1 MVFRNQFERKMY
13 PQNHSNQ
20 EKNQISV
27 ERFKE
32 LIEKEQKYE
41 NLKKENEELKEKNG
55 ELKQQLDEAHAQIKN
70 LKEQNEKFLNR
81 LQRLQADY
89 ENYKKRVDRD
99 SANYKRFA
107 TEKIV
112 RKLVSHYDDLKRA
125 RDIINTR
132 ENDHS
137 IKKGFEMILKNF
149 EKLLQEE
156 GIEPMECE
164 GEKFDPYK
172 HDAMLVREDNEKPEN
187 TVLEELEKGYY
198 FNKEVLRPAKVVVS
212 KKSC

>member
-13 PQNHSNQ
+13 PQNHSNR

-41 NLKKENEELKEKNG
+41 DLKKEKEESKEKND
-55 ELKQQLDEAHAQIKN
+55 ELQQKLDEAQAKIKD
-70 LKEQNEKFLNR
+70 LKEQNEKYLNR
-81 LQRLQADY
+81 LQILQADY

-125 RDIINTR
+125 NEIINTL
-132 ENDHS
+132 EDDHS
-137 IKKGFEMILKNF
+137 IKKGFEMILTNF
-149 EKLLQEE
+149 EKILKEE
-156 GIEPMECE
+156 GIEPMDCE

-172 HDAMLVREDNEKPEN
+172 HDAMLVREDSDKPEN

-212 KKSC
+212 KKLC

>member
-1 MVFRNQFERKMY
+1 MY
-13 PQNHSNQ
+13 PQNHSNR

-41 NLKKENEELKEKNG
+41 NFKKENEELKEKND
-55 ELKQQLDEAHAQIKN
+55 ELQQQLDEAQAQIKD
-70 LKEQNEKFLNR
+70 LKEQNENYLNR

-112 RKLVSHYDDLKRA
+112 RKLVGHYDDLKRA
-125 RDIINTR
+125 RDIINTL
-132 ENDHS
+132 EDDHS